1 MDGRELRNVCGKF
14 ATGVC
19 VITTGS
25 EEVPSFGMTVNSFSS
40 LSLEPPLVL
49 WSIGKDSDCFDKFA
63 RVSGYTVNILAE
75 DQQHLSDRYSK
86 KNDHEL
92 REGDWESG
100 ETGLPVLK
108 SPLAIMEC
116 RIFQRVDGGDHEI
129 LIGQVERAWQ
139 NEDGRPLL
147 FYSGRYSSLSA

>member
-1 MDGRELRNVCGKF
+1 MDSRELRNVFGKF

-25 EEVPSFGMTVNSFSS
+25 EDVPGFGMTVNSFSS
-40 LSLEPPLVL
+40 LSLDPPLVM
-49 WSIGKDSDCFDKFA
+49 WSIGKDSDCFDRFA
-63 RVSGYTVNILAE
+63 RVSGYAVNVLME

-86 KNDHEL
+86 KNDHGLGEDD
-92 REGDWESG
+92 RETG

-116 RIFQRVDGGDHEI
+116 QIIQRVDGGDHEI
-129 LIGQVERAWQ
+129 LIGRVNRAWQ
-139 NEDGRPLL
+139 NDEGRPLL
-147 FYSGRYSSLSA
+147 FFAGRYSNLSA